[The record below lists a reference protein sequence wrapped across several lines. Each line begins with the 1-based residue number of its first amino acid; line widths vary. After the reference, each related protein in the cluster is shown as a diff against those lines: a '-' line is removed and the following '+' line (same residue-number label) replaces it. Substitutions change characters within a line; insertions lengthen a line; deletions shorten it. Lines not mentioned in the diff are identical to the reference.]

1 MNKKQKKQIEKI
13 TKILCADYGEG
24 EGCFDCPFAIYPP
37 CYAKK
42 HAQNLYNAGYREQT
56 DTARE
61 IFAEIKEVIKN
72 NGSFDEL
79 DFINLQMKYAEGG
92 AENG

>member
-1 MNKKQKKQIEKI
+1 MNKKQIDIEKRI
-13 TKILCADYGEG
+13 TIIELTNVLCGKPCDLCKFYGLKQKCMPEYTA
-24 EGCFDCPFAIYPP
+24 E
-37 CYAKK
+37 K
-42 HAQNLYNAGYREQT
+42 LYNAGYREQT

-79 DFINLQMKYAEGG
+79 DLIKLQMKYAKGG
-92 AENG
+92 EQE